1 MSNFNISSQQSAQ
14 RQQLI
19 EHMMKNRNKNI
30 SIVKNISV
38 PRINSN
44 LNSAQTG
51 ATENTTILKSSE
63 ASEQKSFLEDTKVS
77 ETIESIVKSKN
88 ELKNE
93 SIEYAMRI
101 NTPISEFV
109 LGKKI
114 PPVPNTSIISE
125 QLFVVDVEAIVEKEL
140 SRDVIKLL
148 FTLIPNPNTT
158 ECGKFSSLAKRN

>member
-1 MSNFNISSQQSAQ
+1 MSNFNISSQSTG

-19 EHMMKNRNKNI
+19 EQMMKNRNKSI
-30 SIVKNISV
+30 STVKNISV

-51 ATENTTILKSSE
+51 ATENITILKSSE

-101 NTPISEFV
+101 NPALMNESE
-109 LGKKI
+109 
-114 PPVPNTSIISE
+114 P
-125 QLFVVDVEAIVEKEL
+125 EL
-140 SRDVIKLL
+140 RHV
-148 FTLIPNPNTT
+148 F
-158 ECGKFSSLAKRN
+158 